1 VKRLL
6 SVLVLLLLL
15 AIPAVLFAKAE
26 TSKIII
32 KGADLSAPIEIT
44 DPKTL
49 ANFFVWTGTGTSCT
63 GACSTP
69 STESFIVDWSQP
81 IADHPSGLHRYEVS
95 FYAKMPDERL
105 IYVVFYEYDP
115 ATEHGYGPQRSIDR
129 RIGVTET
136 RWIAGWC
143 APDPNRELVRSLI
156 SLVLLR
162 FTPSLVAAFSHR
174 VSTIILVDVAGENR
188 RLHQL
193 RMVGV
198 IGMFRQQP
206 HSFPGEVRPRKARR
220 P

>member
-15 AIPAVLFAKAE
+15 AIPTVLFAKAE

-49 ANFFVWTGTGTSCT
+49 ANFFVWTGAGTSCT
-63 GACSTP
+63 GACSMP
-69 STESFIVDWSQP
+69 SKESFIVDWSQP

-115 ATEHGYGPQRSIDR
+115 ATEHGYVYFPGR
-129 RIGVTET
+129 TEEWY
-136 RWIAGWC
+136 RL
-143 APDPNRELVRSLI
+143 N
-156 SLVLLR
+156 
-162 FTPSLVAAFSHR
+162 
-174 VSTIILVDVAGENR
+174 VSTIFHGVEGKWFRAWSVWEDVA
-188 RLHQL
+188 
-193 RMVGV
+193 
-198 IGMFRQQP
+198 
-206 HSFPGEVRPRKARR
+206 RPIIAGANAEAHVK
-220 P
+220 

>member
-1 VKRLL
+1 MKRLL

-15 AIPAVLFAKAE
+15 AIPTVLFAKAE

-49 ANFFVWTGTGTSCT
+49 ANFFVWTGAGTSCT

-115 ATEHGYGPQRSIDR
+115 ATEHGYVYFPGRTEEWYRLNVSNIFH
-129 RIGVTET
+129 GVEGKWF
-136 RWIAGWC
+136 RAWSVWEGVARPLIAG
-143 APDPNRELVRSLI
+143 ANAEAHV
-156 SLVLLR
+156 
-162 FTPSLVAAFSHR
+162 
-174 VSTIILVDVAGENR
+174 
-188 RLHQL
+188 
-193 RMVGV
+193 
-198 IGMFRQQP
+198 
-206 HSFPGEVRPRKARR
+206 K
-220 P
+220 